1 MRHLLRDARH
11 ALRVMAG
18 RPILT
23 ATTVLTLA
31 LGIGG
36 ATAMFSI
43 ASALLLRPLPV
54 PAPERLVRVFGTTE
68 ERTLGIASY
77 PNLRDA
83 GDRARSFSAFAIHQ
97 QAFAAYGLGEDSV
110 PAATELVSGAY
121 FSTFGVA
128 PRLGRAIG
136 VADDADGAPRQV
148 VVVSDAWWRSQLGAD
163 PAVLGRVVHLNGAP
177 FEVIGVAPPS
187 FRGSYDA
194 APTDLWVPLMTYTAV
209 RPRGLDVQRRNWGW
223 LQASARLA
231 PGATLDSAQAE
242 LATLA
247 GALRAEFPA
256 ENQNLRFTVVPAS
269 AAPEAM
275 TPLLQRVLGFA
286 LVVTAL
292 ALLAA
297 CANVANAQLAAV
309 ADRAAEI
316 AVRMAMGASRRDVAR
331 LWLVEQLV
339 TTATAGAVGVLA
351 AVWLRDGFLA
361 LQPLAGHANFAP
373 TVDLDWRVGAW
384 AALLVALAAAAS
396 GVLPAIRASATDPA
410 RSLQD
415 GAGTTVSRP
424 RGRWLAGGLVSG
436 QAAVSIL
443 LVALA
448 ALLGRSVAAST
459 WFDVGFNP
467 DRLVVATANTSGLG
481 LDDERSRAY
490 HDDTMRRVRALPGVA
505 AVTAAAVVPL
515 GGNDEQR
522 GIAIDG
528 YTPPSGDRFVPV
540 ATNVVWPGY
549 FEVMGIPLRRGRTF
563 TADDGRPDAPLAVVV
578 NETMARTYWPG
589 ADAVGRGLRFGETPA
604 EVVGVV
610 RDITYYALGEEPMPY
625 LYVPFG
631 PVPFPDGLTFHVR
644 TAAAGAAIERQ
655 LAAELRRLDARVRV
669 VNAMR
674 YQDLRAEALF
684 PSRAMG
690 VLSGGFGLLAL
701 LLFLA
706 GTYGVTAHAVAARRR
721 EFALRVAL
729 GAAPGDLRGA
739 VVRQAIG
746 WGAPGIAVGIG
757 ATLALA
763 QLLRT
768 FLFGVTTADPWSI
781 GAAVLAVVATSALAA
796 YLPARAVVRAD
807 VVAQLRR

>member
-1 MRHLLRDARH
+1 MRHALRDARH

-18 RPILT
+18 WPVLT

-68 ERTLGIASY
+68 SRALGIASY

-83 GDRARSFSAFAIHQ
+83 GDQARSFSAFAIHQ
-97 QAFAAYGLGEDSV
+97 QAFAAYGLGEDTTS
-110 PAATELVSGAY
+110 AATELVSGTY
-121 FSTFGVA
+121 FATFGVA

-136 VADDADGAPRQV
+136 AADDTAGAPQQV
-148 VVVSDAWWRSQLGAD
+148 AVVSDAWWRSHLGAD
-163 PAVLGRVVHLNGAP
+163 PAVLGRIVHLNGAP
-177 FEVIGVAPPS
+177 FEVIGVAPAS

-194 APTDLWVPLMTYTAV
+194 APTDLWVPLMTYGTV
-209 RPRGLDVQRRNWGW
+209 RPRGIDAQRRNWGW

-231 PGATLDSAQAE
+231 AGATVASAQAE
-242 LATLA
+242 METLAT
-247 GALRAEFPA
+247 ALVAAFPA

-275 TPLLQRVLGFA
+275 TPLLTRVLAFA
-286 LVVTAL
+286 LLVTAL
-292 ALLAA
+292 ALAAA
-297 CANVANAQLAAV
+297 CANVANAQLATV

-331 LWLVEQLV
+331 LWLVETLV
-339 TTATAGAVGVLA
+339 VTLAAGAVGLLA

-361 LQPLAGHANFAP
+361 LQPLTGRPNFAP
-373 TVDLDWRVGAW
+373 TVDLDWRVGALV
-384 AALLVALAAAAS
+384 ALLVALAAAAS
-396 GVLPAIRASATDPA
+396 GVLPALRAAATDPA
-410 RSLQD
+410 RSLQE

-424 RGRWLAGGLVSG
+424 RGRWLASGLVSS

-459 WFDVGFNP
+459 WFDVGFSTG
-467 DRLVVATANTSGLG
+467 RLVVATANTSGLG
-481 LDDERSRAY
+481 LDEARSRAY
-490 HDDTMRRVRALPGVA
+490 HEDTMRRVRALPGVE

-522 GIAIDG
+522 GIAIEG
-528 YTPPSGDRFVPV
+528 YTPPSGDAFVPV

-549 FEVMGIPLRRGRTF
+549 FEMMGIPVVRGRTL
-563 TADDGRPDAPLAVVV
+563 AAADGRPDAPLAVVV

-589 ADAVGRGLRFGETPA
+589 AEAVGRRLRFGDTPA
-604 EVVGVV
+604 AVVGVA
-610 RDITYYALGEEPMPY
+610 RDITYYALGEPPMPY

-644 TAAAGAAIERQ
+644 TATAGVAVERQ
-655 LAAELRRLDARVRV
+655 LAAELRRLDARVRI

-684 PSRAMG
+684 PARAMAA
-690 VLSGGFGLLAL
+690 LSGGFGLLAL

-721 EFALRVAL
+721 EFALRLAL
-729 GAAPGDLRGA
+729 GAVPGELRGA

-746 WGAPGIAVGIG
+746 WGAPGVAVGI
-757 ATLALA
+757 AVTLAIA
-763 QLLRT
+763 QLLRA

-781 GAAVLAVVATSALAA
+781 GAAVLAVIATAAVAA
-796 YLPARAVVRAD
+796 YVPARAVVRAD